1 MMEDMH
7 VRRLSSLSSLLLFLP
22 FSGLEG
28 QSSGPT
34 GAPDTVTVIPAASV
48 ESEWSA
54 PQDPPG
60 LRLAEI
66 LEWAREVNPRVR
78 AASEM
83 VEVARAGEPGAGL
96 LPDPSLQ
103 VGVMNLALPEIS
115 ATMPAS
121 MAPTFQAVQRIPI
134 AGKLP
139 LRSDLA
145 RQTTEIA
152 RFGSE
157 EVWWEVRTDAAS
169 AFYRIYQIDG
179 QVEVMQRTL
188 ELLGDFQAVARSMYE
203 AGSGRQADVLRAN
216 VEIARMEAEIERMAA
231 MRAASASRLNA
242 VLDRP
247 SETPVPSPTLD
258 PLPASVPDLAVL
270 RDWALE
276 TRPALGGLRGEVERA
291 GTRRSLADREIWPD
305 LTVGVQYGLG
315 RMAGDR
321 KSMGGASVGFSIPLY
336 AGRRQMRARDEAAA
350 MESVARARFDQSF
363 AIVDAQI
370 GAGLADLEQDRT
382 LIRLYREEILPQA
395 RATVESSLSSYRVG
409 AVDFMTL
416 LDAQMALNRFE
427 AEYFGL
433 VAAYGSTIARL
444 EMTVGRDLPVTDELL
459 LEES

>member
-1 MMEDMH
+1 MMAFMS
-7 VRRLSSLSSLLLFLP
+7 VRRLLSLLFLLVFLP
-22 FSGLEG
+22 VQGVTG
-28 QSSGPT
+28 QVSRST
-34 GAPDTVTVIPAASV
+34 GAPESMTVISAASPDRGGPT
-48 ESEWSA
+48 

-60 LRLAEI
+60 LK
-66 LEWAREVNPRVR
+66 LEEVLELAREVSPRVR
-78 AASEM
+78 AALEM
-83 VEVARAGEPGAGL
+83 VEAARAREPGAGL
-96 LPDPSLQ
+96 LPDPNLQ
-103 VGVMNLALPEIS
+103 VGVMNLALPEFS

-121 MAPTFQAVQRIPI
+121 MAPTFQAMQRIPI

-152 RFGSE
+152 RLGSD
-157 EVWWEVRTDAAS
+157 EVWWEVRTEAAS

-203 AGSGRQADVLRAN
+203 AGSGRQADILRAN
-216 VEIARMEAEIERMAA
+216 VEIARMEAEIERMMA
-231 MRAASASRLNA
+231 MRAAAGSHLNA
-242 VLDRP
+242 ILNRP
-247 SETPVPSPTLD
+247 SETLVPLPALD
-258 PLPASVPDLAVL
+258 PLPASVPERAVL
-270 RDWALE
+270 RNWALE
-276 TRPALGGLRGEVERA
+276 SRPVLGSHRGEVERA
-291 GTRRSLADREIWPD
+291 GTRRLLANREIWPD
-305 LTVGVQYGLG
+305 LTVGIQYGLG
-315 RMAGDR
+315 RMAGDL

-336 AGRRQMRARDEAAA
+336 AGRRQMKVRDEAAA
-350 MESVARARFDQSF
+350 MESAARARFEHAF
-363 AIVDAQI
+363 AVVDAQI
-370 GAGLADLEQDRT
+370 GAGLADLEQNRT

-427 AEYFGL
+427 GEYFGL

-444 EMTVGRDLPVTDELL
+444 EMTIGRDLPVTDELL